1 MLPEPGGKPTRTP
14 VRTPK
19 VIGTGT
25 LENDR
30 WFDVYRGN
38 TLIGT
43 TNLEVIVEPGARVA
57 GLFHPTPAFSAVRSI
72 FALYRHAVD
81 RNDAYMLREFVR
93 RRDQLKLRVLLAG
106 KPLDA
111 QVELISTW
119 TAAIHVVH
127 IACRDPR
134 MWD

>member
-1 MLPEPGGKPTRTP
+1 MVPQPGDVWRRTP
-14 VRTPK
+14 PRTPK
-19 VIGTGT
+19 IVGTGT
-25 LENDR
+25 LENNR
-30 WFDVYRGN
+30 WFDVYRAN

-57 GLFHPTPAFSAVRSI
+57 GLFHPTPAFSAVRSV
-72 FALYRHAVD
+72 FALYRQAID
-81 RNDAYMLREFVR
+81 RKDAYMLRDFVR

-127 IACRDPR
+127 IACRDSR